1 MKKISKKQA
10 VRNKIDELTV
20 GAVGAQEIKRNI
32 ERKRGVMSV
41 ARSSATEKAGTVRTP
56 AETAALKLS
65 NRQSRT
71 TGKGFTSTTT
81 TGQQV
86 ARRSGVTPTAK

>member
-10 VRNKIDELTV
+10 LRNKIDELTV
-20 GAVGAQEIKRNI
+20 GSVGAQKIKRDI
-32 ERKRGVMSV
+32 ERQRGVMSV

-56 AETAALKLS
+56 AETQALKLS

-71 TGKGFTSTTT
+71 TGRGFHFYNNHRST
-81 TGQQV
+81 G
-86 ARRSGVTPTAK
+86 R